1 MDTKSP
7 ERTYDETPA
16 APERAP
22 VVGTTR
28 TQKALTLAAAVAFA
42 AALVVL
48 ASAAVVSRQA
58 AEREAR
64 VFGASAATAFREG
77 ACDRA
82 LRLLVAG
89 LPGRGALPFSFQS
102 RPLQNDLSFFGSAR
116 DCAFRL
122 ALAGHTGLV
131 SGAARTALRSSRRP
145 GTARRGCGMRTAEPL
160 PPRFRG
166 TNFGLTARPSVLT
179 ADALSPPPGTKRR
192 GYGMQKPVRFWQR
205 LPVTPT
211 G

>member
-16 APERAP
+16 APQRAP
-22 VVGTTR
+22 VVGPTR
-28 TQKALTLAAAVAFA
+28 TQKALTLARAVAFA

-116 DCAFRL
+116 DCTFRL
-122 ALAGHTGLV
+122 GLPGHTGLV
-131 SGAARTALRSSRRP
+131 SSAA
-145 GTARRGCGMRTAEPL
+145 
-160 PPRFRG
+160 
-166 TNFGLTARPSVLT
+166 
-179 ADALSPPPGTKRR
+179 
-192 GYGMQKPVRFWQR
+192 
-205 LPVTPT
+205 
-211 G
+211 

>member
-1 MDTKSP
+1 MDTKTP
-7 ERTYDETPA
+7 ERTHDERPA

-22 VVGTTR
+22 VVETTR
-28 TQKALTLAAAVAFA
+28 TQTALILAAAVAFA

-48 ASAAVVSRQA
+48 AGAVVISRQA

-102 RPLQNDLSFFGSAR
+102 
-116 DCAFRL
+116 
-122 ALAGHTGLV
+122 
-131 SGAARTALRSSRRP
+131 
-145 GTARRGCGMRTAEPL
+145 
-160 PPRFRG
+160 
-166 TNFGLTARPSVLT
+166 
-179 ADALSPPPGTKRR
+179 PPP
-192 GYGMQKPVRFWQR
+192 
-205 LPVTPT
+205 
-211 G
+211 